1 VPDDPAQ
8 RAIAVGI
15 LFILSGLLAMFFGVE
30 GLHADVHLVMFVPW
44 MVLALFAVR
53 AANELRSGRVHKS
66 GATRAIAVLVLALGT
81 LSGALAVCGA
91 LTAVDPHVTT
101 RNRAYCGFHL
111 QALGAALDEFAVGHA
126 GKYPDSLRDLHE
138 RSEESLAR
146 ENLVC
151 PGTHERG
158 REPTTQ
164 EVFAGVTDDGS
175 VSYVYIGRG
184 VSRTCPSATILAYD
198 RPGNHSHDGG
208 RNVTVFL
215 RADGTIEMAE
225 PRRARKLLA
234 ELKAGFNPPRP

>member
-1 VPDDPAQ
+1 MPDDPAQ

-30 GLHADVHLVMFVPW
+30 GLHADVHPVMFVPW
-44 MVLALFAVR
+44 MLLALFAVR
-53 AANELRSGRVHKS
+53 AANELR
-66 GATRAIAVLVLALGT
+66 LALGT